1 MIVESVLL
9 FVNHSN
15 VDISSEGRNC
25 LPLSIVGDDLRNS
38 PVTGGVPA
46 DDGLRRPV
54 PALPC
59 WARAAVTAVPG
70 LPQVALTGGVGL
82 PSAVNG
88 AERVN
93 ILPGRAV
100 KPTSGVEE
108 SLGAISGD
116 GWAGSW
122 YLLVNSRIVFNA
134 AGNVCPSAV
143 ILTQRNIVSAEIT
156 DNIARLTREG
166 F

>member
-54 PALPC
+54 PALPS

-93 ILPGRAV
+93 ILRTTRVETMLLLGYSYLPGRAV

-116 GWAGSW
+116 GRAGSW

-143 ILTQRNIVSAEIT
+143 ILRRV
-156 DNIARLTREG
+156 DP
-166 F
+166 